1 MTRMREEDLRSIV
14 AAMAPT
20 VPSRLGPFLDT
31 LVGVRSEHRMDATD
45 VVVALRTCTEL
56 LPGAGA
62 DGMDQ
67 VASDL
72 EEALGTSADAAE
84 LGRCGFGPA
93 LLALATHL
101 TGSTPHHRPDALGA
115 TPRTAAMA
123 TEVLGWSRSG
133 SPVHRLV
140 AALTASDP
148 ALVAP
153 LVDDAHRVVRI
164 AAAANRCLRPD
175 GRPPAPSTE
184 PQDERDDAPVH
195 GRPAF
200 DLLRAELEEAGLAVP
215 ELGRRFADAGHLT
228 RLAPWRTAT
237 AAWPLPFVDYLFT
250 EPARMLLGP
259 VPQQLAITHEGHG
272 VNSYALNLRAAVGPV
287 AVMGQV
293 GWGGAYGGSDDDERW
308 RILVEGVDLL
318 THGIGL
324 SDHGRLEQRRWL
336 VLHSDLRLGPM
347 PTLLRFDGARWVLPD
362 DVLEQPE
369 ASPDD
374 EPSERPSIEDLE
386 SRWTAIHNDDK
397 QDLLTFKRDL
407 TEGQGRHG
415 GRLVISAPDDPAG
428 DELRAV
434 LDVDDRVL
442 RIEYESDEGRLVR
455 RGGTWIRA
463 EDLPDDWLVDVGR
476 LVHVTRERVS
486 PEAIPIIDAAET
498 INVRIHSATVGLG
511 AS

>member
-1 MTRMREEDLRSIV
+1 
-14 AAMAPT
+14 
-20 VPSRLGPFLDT
+20 
-31 LVGVRSEHRMDATD
+31 
-45 VVVALRTCTEL
+45 
-56 LPGAGA
+56 
-62 DGMDQ
+62 
-67 VASDL
+67 
-72 EEALGTSADAAE
+72 
-84 LGRCGFGPA
+84 
-93 LLALATHL
+93 
-101 TGSTPHHRPDALGA
+101 
-115 TPRTAAMA
+115 
-123 TEVLGWSRSG
+123 
-133 SPVHRLV
+133 
-140 AALTASDP
+140 
-148 ALVAP
+148 
-153 LVDDAHRVVRI
+153 
-164 AAAANRCLRPD
+164 
-175 GRPPAPSTE
+175 
-184 PQDERDDAPVH
+184 
-195 GRPAF
+195 
-200 DLLRAELEEAGLAVP
+200 
-215 ELGRRFADAGHLT
+215 
-228 RLAPWRTAT
+228 
-237 AAWPLPFVDYLFT
+237 VDYLFT

-318 THGIGL
+318 THGIAL

-374 EPSERPSIEDLE
+374 EPSERPSFEDLE
-386 SRWTAIHNDDK
+386 DRWTAIHNVVE
-397 QDLLTFKRDL
+397 QDLLTFERDW
-407 TEGQGRHG
+407 TEDPHG
-415 GRLVISAPDDPAG
+415 G
-428 DELRAV
+428 ELRAV